1 MYMSKLIIAFVQI
14 AKGTCLNWKLYL
26 SQQSSYHWVYPRPQ
40 KSFLALILYLMIISY
55 FVWTGEKIV
64 KKTYL
69 RRPGRDCFAGGTKA
83 AVIRGDVWLIPH
95 ENNSSVALQIDHTS
109 PCLRKKLNF
118 VRILTNR
125 KCANILYK
133 NSLLLRKRTC
143 TVLNVN
149 VILLVTHWCSP
160 VANLC

>member
-1 MYMSKLIIAFVQI
+1 MMYYIIMSR
-14 AKGTCLNWKLYL
+14 WKL
-26 SQQSSYHWVYPRPQ
+26 SSSVPTSPEV
-40 KSFLALILYLMIISY
+40 FLGSDLVFNDNFLLCMN
-55 FVWTGEKIV
+55 
-64 KKTYL
+64 
-69 RRPGRDCFAGGTKA
+69 RRKNCKEDLLKATRWRLFCGGTKA

-125 KCANILYK
+125 KCANISYK
-133 NSLLLRKRTC
+133 DSLLLRKRTC